1 MKVYDGGDF
10 TLLGIQLLGIL
21 WISSWISIVMGSF
34 FFILNFLGWFRIDPL
49 EEEVGLDISR
59 HKGPAFDHTE
69 GGAKEEHVMQ
79 LSNSRHGGR
88 AKIVEAEAEE
98 DVKGTNGDD

>member
-1 MKVYDGGDF
+1 
-10 TLLGIQLLGIL
+10 
-21 WISSWISIVMGSF
+21 
-34 FFILNFLGWFRIDPL
+34 
-49 EEEVGLDISR
+49 
-59 HKGPAFDHTE
+59 
-69 GGAKEEHVMQ
+69 